1 MSILIEQFMEHA
13 YAISGVRLTDRRIEI
28 WRLLD
33 EYESVIRHSCVNG
46 RVHRELVSFLV
57 AAEARMFEE
66 VAANSRDGV
75 PNAIAGF
82 YREVAAQCS
91 LRCSEIGPL
100 EQAATLDGV

>member
-1 MSILIEQFMEHA
+1 MSILIEQFVEHA

-82 YREVAAQCS
+82 YREVAPQRS
-91 LRCSEIGPL
+91 LRCSSLAPL
-100 EQAATLDGV
+100 DPPPTLSPI